1 MNCPNCEGPLDV
13 HFDTSSGYAFK
24 PEPGDVAVCWHCGS
38 RNIIDDKGRLV
49 MLSPDSE
56 KNLSDMEKAR
66 LQRTWER
73 WNAKNSIR
81 GN

>member
-1 MNCPNCEGPLDV
+1 
-13 HFDTSSGYAFK
+13 
-24 PEPGDVAVCWHCGS
+24 
-38 RNIIDDKGRLV
+38 
-49 MLSPDSE
+49 MLGPDSE
-56 KNLSDMEKAR
+56 KSLSDMEKAR